1 MGMAQSRGNGDASRQ
16 TEVNTLIEQD
26 IQNSIRIE
34 LSKHGFFT
42 ERINVGEGFL
52 VPKDLFETI
61 KRRCPD
67 LPLHKISY
75 FKTGAVKGRSDLSA
89 VKDGRIYYL
98 EVKTPTGRV
107 RPEQE
112 KFLAVMRDRYGCTAG
127 IVRSTDD
134 ALELVGVI

>member
-1 MGMAQSRGNGDASRQ
+1 MGLLSGTKERIL
-16 TEVNTLIEQD
+16 TLTEQD

-52 VPKDLFETI
+52 VPKELFEVI
-61 KRRCPD
+61 KRKCPD

-89 VKDGRIYYL
+89 IKDGRIYYL
-98 EVKTPTGRV
+98 EVKTPTGTV
-107 RPEQE
+107 KPDQK
-112 KFLAVMRDRYGCTAG
+112 KFLAVMRDRYGCAAG
-127 IVRSTDD
+127 VVRSVDD
-134 ALELVGVI
+134 ALELVGVIK